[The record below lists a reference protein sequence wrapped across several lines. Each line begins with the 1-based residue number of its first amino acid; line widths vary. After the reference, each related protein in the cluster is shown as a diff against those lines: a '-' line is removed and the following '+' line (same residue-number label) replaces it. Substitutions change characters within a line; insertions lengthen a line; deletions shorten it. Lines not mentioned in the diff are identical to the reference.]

1 MFNGQSC
8 TEKYGG
14 LGYIHVQSAAVLV
27 LLLLQC
33 SPVPVRKLSV
43 EPQSLEFG
51 ANKLNDSVR
60 VAAPATGAKL
70 SIHAEYDAR
79 WLSVSPTQFFSDGPN
94 NATTLTF
101 SVARALMDP
110 GRNACNVVLKSAGHV
125 DAYIHVAAD
134 AIVSADF
141 RVSQVTA
148 RPGELVLFSDATRTL
163 TGAKPVTSWKWD
175 FGDGARSAE
184 QNPVHA
190 YENSGVYT
198 VSLAVQSD
206 SGSDVRVRP
215 NCVVVREPA
224 VPTAEFEAAT
234 RRPVVGAP
242 VQFRDLS
249 VPGTSAIREWLW
261 DFGDG
266 AWSAEQHPLHLY
278 SAAAVYD
285 VYLTVRNSYGTDTS
299 LKLGYI
305 DVQPG
310 RR

>member
-1 MFNGQSC
+1 MFDGR
-8 TEKYGG
+8 T
-14 LGYIHVQSAAVLV
+14 HVRSAS
-27 LLLLQC
+27 LLLLLFFQC
-33 SPVPVRKLSV
+33 SPVPAPKLFV
-43 EPQSLEFG
+43 EPPNLEFG
-51 ANKLNDSVR
+51 ANKLNDTVK

-70 SIHAEYDAR
+70 SIRAEYDTR
-79 WLSVSPTQFFSDGPN
+79 WLSVSPPQLFSDGPN
-94 NATTLTF
+94 NPTTLTF

-110 GRNACNVVLKSAGHV
+110 GRNTCNVVLKAEGHA
-125 DAYIHVAAD
+125 DTYIHVTAD

-148 RPGELVLFSDATRTL
+148 RPGELVLFSDGTRTI

-175 FGDGARSAE
+175 FGDGTRSTE

-190 YENSGVYT
+190 YENDGVYT
-198 VSLAVQSD
+198 VSLAVHSE

-215 NCVVVREPA
+215 NCVVVRQPA

-234 RRPVVGAP
+234 RRPVAGAP

-249 VPGTSAIREWLW
+249 VPGTSGIKEWLW

-266 AWSAEQHPLHLY
+266 SSSIEQHPLHLY

-285 VYLTVRNSYGTDTS
+285 VYLTVRNSYGADTS